1 MLDSLCHTS
10 TQSILPK
17 LPDCAIYG
25 KESVEAFS
33 YNPLASGLQVVHAY
47 AAGEVP
53 DGIRFGA
60 SGNLYVALALV
71 PQAAP
76 SFDFLGGVD
85 ILTQDGVQINR
96 LLTSNGQGPNYFNP
110 ANMAFDDKRR
120 AIVVTNHGFTC
131 DLNAIDSCNFNAIR
145 VYVDDKGAKEY

>member
-1 MLDSLCHTS
+1 M
-10 TQSILPK
+10 
-17 LPDCAIYG
+17 
-25 KESVEAFS
+25 
-33 YNPLASGLQVVHAY
+33 
-47 AAGEVP
+47 
-53 DGIRFGA
+53 
-60 SGNLYVALALV
+60 YVALALV

-76 SFDFLGGVD
+76 SPDFLGGVD

-110 ANMAFDDKRR
+110 ANMAFDDTRR

-131 DLNAIDSCNFNAIR
+131 NLNAIDSCNFNAIR